1 MSQLQ
6 HRNKNQSFI
15 LNFAYQFI
23 KKTKNTKSKKKQT
36 RNGTLATR
44 ILLLLN
50 NLINFLG
57 FLNYYYDWDYL
68 VIVVNVYYEE
78 HRKTN
83 NCHVLYH
90 ILQSLHVHVGPNR
103 VLAYSLNLVIDL
115 KDFTM
120 EKCWFHTSWPKPIKL
135 LLLLLILTKFS
146 CIYVFHETQILYYW
160 LF

>member
-1 MSQLQ
+1 MSPLQ

-23 KKTKNTKSKKKQT
+23 KKTKKQKAKKQT
-36 RNGTLATR
+36 RNGTLATG

-57 FLNYYYDWDYL
+57 FLNYFYDWDYL

-83 NCHVLYH
+83 KCHVLYH
-90 ILQSLHVHVGPNR
+90 ILQTLQVQVGPNH
-103 VLAYSLNLVIDL
+103 VLKYSLNLVIDL

-120 EKCWFHTSWPKPIKL
+120 GKCWFHTSWPKPIKF

-160 LF
+160 LL